1 MILRAAAI
9 LVAIATLVAPA
20 AAQERVSVVTQRLAA
35 NGGLFI
41 ATVQGYFK
49 AEGIELQLGAY
60 GSAREVVEAVASGSA
75 DLGLTE
81 LTPTA
86 FNLAG
91 QGVIKAIAAQAREK
105 RDYEGAELVASNAA
119 YAKGLR
125 KFEDLAGKTVTIEAL
140 GTAAHYQLAEI
151 ARVKRFDPAS
161 MSVTALYSSSE
172 AAKAIESGKADAA
185 ILPSQAVRSL
195 LASNQAHFIGWLS
208 EIGEPQ
214 TGALFASVAAIESK
228 RAAVEKFV
236 RAYRRGVAEYAAALL
251 RHDRFAKRVLD
262 AQSRAAAGIIA
273 RYVYPDI
280 STGAAIVEAS
290 APFIDP
296 KARIDVAD
304 IERQLAWYQARGF
317 VDKTVQARDIVDASF
332 AAGN

>member
-9 LVAIATLVAPA
+9 LVLIANLIAPA
-20 AAQERVSVVTQRLAA
+20 AAQERVTVVTQRHAG

-41 ATVQGYFK
+41 AAVQGYFK
-49 AEGIELQLGAY
+49 AEGLELQMGAY
-60 GSAREVVEAVASGSA
+60 GSARDVVEAVAAGSA

-81 LTPTA
+81 FTPTA

-91 QGVIKAIAAQAREK
+91 QGTIKVIAAQAREK
-105 RDYEGAELVASNAA
+105 SDYEGAELVASNAA

-125 KFEDLAGKTVTIEAL
+125 KFEDLAGKTVAIEAL

-151 ARVKRFDPAS
+151 ARVKGFDPAT

-172 AAKAIESGKADAA
+172 MAKAIESGKADAA
-185 ILPSQAVRSL
+185 ILPPQEVRSL

-214 TGALFASVAAIESK
+214 TGALFASVAAIKGK
-228 RAAVEKFV
+228 RATVEKFV
-236 RAYRRGVAEYAAALL
+236 RAYRRGVADYAAALL

-304 IERQLAWYQARGF
+304 IERQLAWYQAHGF
-317 VDKTVQARDIVDASF
+317 VEKSVDARDIVDPSF
-332 AAGN
+332 TAGN